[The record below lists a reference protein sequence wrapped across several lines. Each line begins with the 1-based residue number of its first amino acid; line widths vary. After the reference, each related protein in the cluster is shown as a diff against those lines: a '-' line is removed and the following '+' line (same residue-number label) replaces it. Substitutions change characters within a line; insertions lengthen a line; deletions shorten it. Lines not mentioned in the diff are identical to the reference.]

1 MAATY
6 VTLAELR
13 SALGIGA
20 LYTDSVL
27 EEVCQSAQD
36 LVDVMLWHNTAPVV
50 ATSLTSNVAT
60 IAIASTPIYNVGQ
73 SVTISSCGAIY
84 NGSYTITALGSG
96 SFWNSSIYQTG
107 AFAWGNS
114 TELSTNTIS
123 YFQYAKTNA
132 NDVTH
137 LVRPYGKVTGPEHV
151 TYATTPA
158 VREASLMVAINI
170 WQSRQAP
177 GNGASSIDFGV
188 PQPFKMGFALMAT
201 VRGLLAPYLAP
212 SAMVG

>member
-6 VTLAELR
+6 VTMAELR
-13 SALGIGA
+13 SALGIGS
-20 LYTDSVL
+20 LYLDATI
-27 EEVCQSAQD
+27 EEVAQAAQD
-36 LVDVMLWHNTAPVV
+36 LVDVMLWHNTAPVI

-60 IAIASTPIYNVGQ
+60 IAIASTPVFNVDQ
-73 SVTISSCGAIY
+73 SVTISKAGSTF
-84 NGSYTITALGSG
+84 NGTYTITGLTSG
-96 SFWNSSIYQTG
+96 EFWNTSIYQTG
-107 AFAWGNS
+107 AFAWGNYS
-114 TELSTNTIS
+114 GLSQAGIS
-123 YFQYAKTNA
+123 YFQYAKTASNA
-132 NDVTH
+132 LTQ
-137 LVRPYGKVTGPEHV
+137 LVRPYGKVLGVENM
-151 TYATTPA
+151 TPA